1 MFQPPEHGSVV
12 RRSGFTLRIRS
23 LLIEEAFQATPS
35 LIVPFPDG
43 SAKKLERNIRR
54 DGEADGYAREAG
66 AR

>member
-1 MFQPPEHGSVV
+1 
-12 RRSGFTLRIRS
+12 LRIRS